1 MKKMILMVAVLAMS
15 LTAKAWEVGD
25 FYDQDPTGVPSMVV
39 YVDES
44 GEHGLIMSPCAM
56 TDKQYKEIV
65 KKKVFAKN
73 KKFYEKWYIKMP
85 RKKVAKMGDQVALQA
100 FDAQIAQ
107 NEEIYNRILAWFE
120 TAPRL
125 YDGKLKEKDERK
137 ALEEFAA
144 QNTEYGEDNQNAIIA
159 YCQEKGIDITQYFRQ
174 NDWAMQLG
182 EGWFIPG
189 NYELELFNKFFA
201 EGVGKKYKYPLISTE
216 PIAKN
221 GAFQGKSW
229 GYTFGVTLYP
239 WTKIL
244 SSTMVK
250 SAWSENEDNKD
261 KTGKYVENKGGLVGV
276 IAQAAD
282 KDNYYALCAFQN
294 IEGYWWMFAYNIQ
307 QESSYVAFKR
317 F

>member
-1 MKKMILMVAVLAMS
+1 MKKMILMVAVMAMS
-15 LTAKAWEVGD
+15 LAAKAWEVGD
-25 FYDQDPTGVPSMVV
+25 FYPNDPTGVPAVVV

-44 GEHGLIMSPCAM
+44 GEHGLIMSPRAFV
-56 TDKQYKEIV
+56 DKNFDKVLASIAKG
-65 KKKVFAKN
+65 KKSMDKWN
-73 KKFYEKWYIKMP
+73 KKLKKTSVKGGANPAEIDANLAMSERTYEAVMEYLP
-85 RKKVAKMGDQVALQA
+85 
-100 FDAQIAQ
+100 
-107 NEEIYNRILAWFE
+107 N
-120 TAPRL
+120 APKL
-125 YDGKLKEKDERK
+125 FDGKLKEKEEREMIEK
-137 ALEEFAA
+137 IAA
-144 QNTEYGEDNQNAIIA
+144 ENTEYGEDNMKVVIA
-159 YCQEKGIDITQYFRQ
+159 YCNANDVDMTKYFR
-174 NDWAMQLG
+174 NFDWALQLG

-201 EGVGKKYKYPLISTE
+201 EGVGKKHKYPLTSTE

-221 GAFQGKSW
+221 GAFQSKSW

-307 QESSYVAFKR
+307 QESSFVAFKR